1 MSHSRDTMVKS
12 CPMNGG
18 DDEYSYTKNSM
29 FQKETISAAKEIIDK
44 EIAQKL
50 DVKNHLFASSSSSF
64 RIADLGCSVGPNTFI
79 AMENVIEAVKHKYQ
93 SQGLTSQIPEFQVFF
108 NDQDSNDF
116 NTLFRSLP
124 PKRPYFAAGVPG
136 SFHYQL
142 FPTSSLHF
150 IHASHALHWLSQ
162 VPNEVVDENSPAWNR
177 GKIFYLSAPEEV
189 GKAYAAQFAKDVG
202 MFLDARATELVSG
215 GMLVLIIGSFRNEIS
230 PSHTLASV
238 LFDLLESTLLD
249 MAKEGLISKA
259 RVDSFNLPMYLATPN
274 EMTEI
279 IEKNGRF
286 KIERAEFFNP
296 ESAIKVFC
304 SGQACTMHFRAG
316 FEGILSKHFG
326 SEIIDE
332 LFHRHSK
339 KTEEFSSRLQ
349 SSSDEGTQLFLA
361 LKRK

>member
-1 MSHSRDTMVKS
+1 
-12 CPMNGG
+12 
-18 DDEYSYTKNSM
+18 
-29 FQKETISAAKEIIDK
+29 
-44 EIAQKL
+44 
-50 DVKNHLFASSSSSF
+50 
-64 RIADLGCSVGPNTFI
+64 
-79 AMENVIEAVKHKYQ
+79 MENVIEAVKHKYQ

-116 NTLFRSLP
+116 NTLFMSLP

-189 GKAYAAQFAKDVG
+189 GKAYAAQFAKDVE

-215 GMLVLIIGSFRNEIS
+215 GML
-230 PSHTLASV
+230 
-238 LFDLLESTLLD
+238 
-249 MAKEGLISKA
+249 GLISKA
-259 RVDSFNLPMYLATPN
+259 QVDSFNLPLYLATPN

-279 IEKNGRF
+279 IEKNGCF

-296 ESAIKVFC
+296 ESAKVFF

-316 FEGILSKHFG
+316 FEGMLSKHFG

-349 SSSDEGTQLFLA
+349 SSSNEGTQLFLA

>member
-50 DVKNHLFASSSSSF
+50 DVKNPLFASSSSSF

-79 AMENVIEAVKHKYQ
+79 AMENVIEAVKHK
-93 SQGLTSQIPEFQVFF
+93 
-108 NDQDSNDF
+108 
-116 NTLFRSLP
+116 SLP

-249 MAKEGLISKA
+249 MAKEASL
-259 RVDSFNLPMYLATPN
+259 N
-274 EMTEI
+274 
-279 IEKNGRF
+279 
-286 KIERAEFFNP
+286 
-296 ESAIKVFC
+296 
-304 SGQACTMHFRAG
+304 
-316 FEGILSKHFG
+316 
-326 SEIIDE
+326 
-332 LFHRHSK
+332 
-339 KTEEFSSRLQ
+339 
-349 SSSDEGTQLFLA
+349 
-361 LKRK
+361 